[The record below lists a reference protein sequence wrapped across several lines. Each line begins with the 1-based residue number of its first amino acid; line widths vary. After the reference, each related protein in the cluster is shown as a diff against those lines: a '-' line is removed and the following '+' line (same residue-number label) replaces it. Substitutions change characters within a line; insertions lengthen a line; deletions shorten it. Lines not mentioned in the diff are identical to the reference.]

1 MSYIG
6 NPPVNG
12 VFRKLDTIAASF
24 DGSTT
29 SFNLT
34 SGGAPVFPGLTTN
47 LIISL
52 GGIIQEPNTAYTI
65 SGSTI
70 SFTAAPPAGTSF
82 WGIQL
87 GDVGL
92 AQTPNQNAMTTQVFT
107 ATAGQTTFTVNG
119 GYTVGQLQ
127 VLRNGV
133 QLVVG
138 VDVTATNGTTFV
150 LTNPATAGD
159 TVVSIAYVS
168 FIVANAVAKSGDTMS
183 GNLNLPSLIASGTV
197 TDGTGTLRPLVSAS
211 AQTATG
217 TSVEFTGI
225 PSWVKRITLM
235 FSALSTNGTANIAIQ
250 LGDAGGYETSGYVGA
265 ATQFNASSNTTG
277 ASTTA
282 FVASST
288 NTAAS
293 SHHGMCVISLIGS
306 NLWVYSSS
314 VWNTAGANTVS
325 NGSKQLSDTLDRL
338 RVLGNGTDVFD
349 SGTINILYE

>member
-24 DGSTT
+24 NGSTT
-29 SFNLT
+29 SFSLT

-168 FIVANAVAKSGDTMS
+168 FIVANAVAKSGDTMT
-183 GNLNLPSLIASGTV
+183 GNLNITGGTLQIGGNQAVNGPAFSAYQSSIQSLTAGVTTKIQFQTEEFDTANCFDNVTNYRFTPNVAGYYQVSGAFQVNGSAVILPILYKNGVNFRYGIYQGAGTV
-197 TDGTGTLRPLVSAS
+197 SPINNISLVIYMNGTTDYIELYGNSNATLN
-211 AQTATG
+211 TAG
-217 TSVEFTGI
+217 G
-225 PSWVKRITLM
+225 
-235 FSALSTNGTANIAIQ
+235 ALSTFF
-250 LGDAGGYETSGYVGA
+250 A
-265 ATQFNASSNTTG
+265 ATFVRG
-277 ASTTA
+277 A
-282 FVASST
+282 
-288 NTAAS
+288 
-293 SHHGMCVISLIGS
+293 
-306 NLWVYSSS
+306 
-314 VWNTAGANTVS
+314 
-325 NGSKQLSDTLDRL
+325 
-338 RVLGNGTDVFD
+338 
-349 SGTINILYE
+349 

>member
-24 DGSTT
+24 NGSTT

-159 TVVSIAYVS
+159 TIVSIAYVS
-168 FIVANAVAKSGDTMS
+168 FIVANAVAKSGDTMT
-183 GNLNLPSLIASGTV
+183 GNLNITG
-197 TDGTGTLRPLVSAS
+197 GTLQIGGNQAVNGPAFSAYRATS
-211 AQTATG
+211 NQSVTTATY
-217 TSVEFTGI
+217 TKV
-225 PSWVKRITLM
+225 
-235 FSALSTNGTANIAIQ
+235 
-250 LGDAGGYETSGYVGA
+250 
-265 ATQFNASSNTTG
+265 QFNAKEFDTANCFDSTTNYRFTPNVAGYYIICLSLNTTNATSG
-277 ASTTA
+277 AYATIYKNGSLYTE
-282 FVASST
+282 SGS
-288 NTAAS
+288 AAS
-293 SHHGMCVISLIGS
+293 SGGPSITTVIYFNGTTDYVEGYTYLAGTSPAVVAISLTRFS
-306 NLWVYSSS
+306 
-314 VWNTAGANTVS
+314 GAM
-325 NGSKQLSDTLDRL
+325 L
-338 RVLGNGTDVFD
+338 RGA
-349 SGTINILYE
+349 

>member
-24 DGSTT
+24 NGSTT

-159 TVVSIAYVS
+159 TIVSIAYVS
-168 FIVANAVAKSGDTMS
+168 FIVANAVAKSGDTMT
-183 GNLNLPSLIASGTV
+183 GPLTLPSGGLTV
-197 TDGTGTLRPLVSAS
+197 GG
-211 AQTATG
+211 G
-217 TSVEFTGI
+217 
-225 PSWVKRITLM
+225 
-235 FSALSTNGTANIAIQ
+235 Q
-250 LGDAGGYETSGYVGA
+250 LAVDSSGYVTMPNNPVFKATYTAGQTFTGGA
-265 ATQFNASSNTTG
+265 WAKPANFNSIITNIGSCYSSATGRFTAPKAGTYMFTVGGIIST
-277 ASTTA
+277 ASTGSERYA
-282 FVASST
+282 
-288 NTAAS
+288 
-293 SHHGMCVISLIGS
+293 IGI
-306 NLWVYSSS
+306 
-314 VWNTAGANTVS
+314 A
-325 NGSKQLSDTLDRL
+325 K
-338 RVLGNGTDVFD
+338 NGTLTGPCGGGQFSAGDTPAAMNCFIHTANAGDYFEVNMYSPITCSLNYGDPYGFYFCGVFL
-349 SGTINILYE
+349 G

>member
-24 DGSTT
+24 NGSTT
-29 SFNLT
+29 SFSLT

-168 FIVANAVAKSGDTMS
+168 FIVANAVAKSGDTMT
-183 GNLNLPSLIASGTV
+183 GNLNITG
-197 TDGTGTLRPLVSAS
+197 GTLQVGGNQAVNGPAFSAS
-211 AQTATG
+211 
-217 TSVEFTGI
+217 
-225 PSWVKRITLM
+225 
-235 FSALSTNGTANIAIQ
+235 N
-250 LGDAGGYETSGYVGA
+250 
-265 ATQFNASSNTTG
+265 
-277 ASTTA
+277 STTPQ
-282 FVASST
+282 
-288 NTAAS
+288 
-293 SHHGMCVISLIGS
+293 
-306 NLWVYSSS
+306 
-314 VWNTAGANTVS
+314 TVS
-325 NGSKQLSDTLDRL
+325 NGVVAKVQLTVENFDTANCFDPVTNYRFTPNVAGYYQINAAVYGTATTATNTIIAIIYKNGNAYLGGAFQAVNATGAGGNGDSTVSAIIYMNGSTDYIELYCYLGGSGTLTILDANTLGLKGQLSGAMIR
-338 RVLGNGTDVFD
+338 GA
-349 SGTINILYE
+349 

>member
-159 TVVSIAYVS
+159 TIVSIAYVS
-168 FIVANAVAKSGDTMS
+168 FIVANAVAKSGDTMT
-183 GNLNLPSLIASGTV
+183 GNLNITGGTLQIGGNQAV
-197 TDGTGTLRPLVSAS
+197 NGPAFSAYRGTAQTGVSPGTFVKVQFNSEFYDTANCFDSTTNYRFTPNVAGYYHFSANVYINGTGITDNTIVLYKNGSLYCYGTYRGSAAGAYVSVL
-211 AQTATG
+211 
-217 TSVEFTGI
+217 SVN
-225 PSWVKRITLM
+225 M
-235 FSALSTNGTANIAIQ
+235 YMNGTT
-250 LGDAGGYETSGYVGA
+250 DYVEVYG
-265 ATQFNASSNTTG
+265 TGSNTASVAFGSDSTLCQFSGMMVRG
-277 ASTTA
+277 A
-282 FVASST
+282 
-288 NTAAS
+288 
-293 SHHGMCVISLIGS
+293 
-306 NLWVYSSS
+306 
-314 VWNTAGANTVS
+314 
-325 NGSKQLSDTLDRL
+325 
-338 RVLGNGTDVFD
+338 
-349 SGTINILYE
+349 

>member
-24 DGSTT
+24 NGSTT
-29 SFNLT
+29 SFSLT

-168 FIVANAVAKSGDTMS
+168 FIVANAVAKSGDTMT
-183 GNLNLPSLIASGTV
+183 GNLNITG
-197 TDGTGTLRPLVSAS
+197 GTLQVGGNQAVNGPAFRAYMSS
-211 AQTATG
+211 AQTISGSTFVKLQFNTEVFDTANCYDNTTNYRFTPNVAGYYQVNAFIYQGTTYQLYIYKNGSPDMTG
-217 TSVEFTGI
+217 QYIAAVGNG
-225 PSWVKRITLM
+225 VQDLVYM
-235 FSALSTNGTANIAIQ
+235 NGTTDYLECYYYGNAVTTTNNTIAANMFA
-250 LGDAGGYETSGYVGA
+250 AVMVRGA
-265 ATQFNASSNTTG
+265 
-277 ASTTA
+277 
-282 FVASST
+282 
-288 NTAAS
+288 
-293 SHHGMCVISLIGS
+293 
-306 NLWVYSSS
+306 
-314 VWNTAGANTVS
+314 
-325 NGSKQLSDTLDRL
+325 
-338 RVLGNGTDVFD
+338 
-349 SGTINILYE
+349 